1 MTHQKPFLA
10 VSLVLCFVLLSC
22 DSNEIGDSKDVN
34 QDKIYLDYEIDY
46 TQGDEYVT
54 GSFQFRFAGSAGT
67 TLVLNEPS
75 RVELDGEL
83 LNIDSSEF
91 AGAFYEL
98 RKKFTDFIGK
108 HTISFTDANG
118 KKLENTFDFAPFT
131 LHGIPS
137 SVSKNEDLV
146 FYYNLRQMAA
156 TDYIEIN
163 SIGTDSSFH
172 FTFTGPDNKIIIPA
186 KELQRQQGK
195 TLNLECTLYREM
207 PLLQSTSEGGFLK
220 ITYRAKPVK
229 IWFENG
235 QIISYLKSNL

>member
-10 VSLVLCFVLLSC
+10 VIFILCFVLPSC

-75 RVELDGEL
+75 HVEMDGEKL
-83 LNIDSSEF
+83 KIDSSEF
-91 AGAFYEL
+91 VGAFYEL

-118 KKLENTFDFAPFT
+118 KKIETAFDFDPFT
-131 LHGIPS
+131 IHGIPS
-137 SVSKNEDLV
+137 WASKNEDLL
-146 FYYNLRQMAA
+146 FYYNMRQMAA
-156 TDYIEIN
+156 TDHIEVN
-163 SIGTDSSFH
+163 SSGTDSSFH
-172 FTFTGPDNKIIIPA
+172 LTVTGLDNKIIIPA
-186 KELQRQQGK
+186 KELQRQKGK
-195 TLNLECTLYREM
+195 SLNLECSLYREI
-207 PLLQSTSEGGFLK
+207 PLLQATSDGGFLK
-220 ITYRAKPVK
+220 ITYRTKPVK
-229 IWFENG
+229 IIFEPG
-235 QIISYLKSNL
+235 QIISQL